1 MPRLVFGHLIRGER
15 TWPHQ
20 AHLAFQHV
28 HQLRQFVQ
36 AAPAQD
42 SPHPS
47 HTGIVGELERGAVRT
62 RRLRTPLDVRLYVG
76 LMQEERQ
83 WDEGITMTLWDS
95 YASVRDYQKSGVY
108 EQLLAQMQPYLS
120 NRSDYRINLSDN
132 YELDYS
138 PVEEKP
144 KVASYASLVQK
155 ERDIMSS
162 EDHPLLLMRI
172 ISLKIQPGK
181 MEEFRKIY
189 SEQIIPALR
198 QVKGCR
204 NAFLSDRL
212 EESNEIIS
220 LTVWENKQD
229 LARYIESGLYKK
241 LAGKVRHLYSD
252 LYQWKLAHRMERSG
266 LLVTSEDLKERSYR
280 IVIDK
285 VFRK

>member
-1 MPRLVFGHLIRGER
+1 MYIRIVSAKFKPESIAIIR
-15 TWPHQ
+15 ELYQRSIIPQ
-20 AHLAFQHV
+20 LQKV
-28 HQLRQFVQ
+28 H
-36 AAPAQD
+36 
-42 SPHPS
+42 
-47 HTGIVGELERGAVRT
+47 GC
-62 RRLRTPLDVRLYVG
+62 LYLG

-83 WDEGITMTLWDS
+83 RDEGITMTLWDS

-252 LYQWKLAHRMERSG
+252 LYQWKLAHRTERSG